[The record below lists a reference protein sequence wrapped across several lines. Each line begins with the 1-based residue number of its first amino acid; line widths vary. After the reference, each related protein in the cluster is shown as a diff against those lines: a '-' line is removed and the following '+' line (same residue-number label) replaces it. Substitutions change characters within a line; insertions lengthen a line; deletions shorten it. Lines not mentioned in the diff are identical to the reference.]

1 MASNN
6 GTAERLMQALASG
19 RGNNYGYQ
27 MSQRQPGGTVRGITD
42 GERIHAGRGGRV
54 GPENYMPDYAGRAW
68 GRGSSMGWPG
78 SDATSSLD
86 RGDTNTRFFSGLT
99 AEEDLLLRER
109 GYIDKQG
116 SRFIIDRNTGQVTQ
130 NRIPSGPTSGQ
141 NFGGRATTMQEAV
154 GGPGA
159 MKPDFGGM
167 LPELEKQMME
177 EKYRRRGR

>member
-27 MSQRQPGGTVRGITD
+27 MSQRPAAGTARGISNAD
-42 GERIHAGRGGRV
+42 RIPGPLGGMTT
-54 GPENYMPDYAGRAW
+54 MPDYAGRRPT
-68 GRGSSMGWPG
+68 GFG
-78 SDATSSLD
+78 
-86 RGDTNTRFFSGLT
+86 GLS
-99 AEEDLLLRER
+99 AEEDLLLNDQ
-109 GYIDKQG
+109 GYIDKG
-116 SRFIIDRNTGQVTQ
+116 GVRYIIDRSTGQVTQ

-141 NFGGRATTMQEAV
+141 NFGSRGQTLQEAV

-177 EKYRRRGR
+177 DKVRRQRGGATGR

>member
-1 MASNN
+1 
-6 GTAERLMQALASG
+6 
-19 RGNNYGYQ
+19 
-27 MSQRQPGGTVRGITD
+27 
-42 GERIHAGRGGRV
+42 
-54 GPENYMPDYAGRAW
+54 MPDYAGRGW

-78 SDATSSLD
+78 GAMDPNPQFDDSGMDP
-86 RGDTNTRFFSGLT
+86 RFFSGLT
-99 AEEDLLLRER
+99 AEEDLLLNER

-116 SRFIIDRNTGQVTQ
+116 SRFIIDRSTGQVTQ

-141 NFGGRATTMQEAV
+141 NFGSRGQTLQEAV

-159 MKPDFGGM
+159 MKPEWGGM

>member
-1 MASNN
+1 MPDNN
-6 GTAERLMQALASG
+6 RTAEQLMQALASG

-27 MSQRQPGGTVRGITD
+27 MSQRPAGGTIRGITNQPPIR
-42 GERIHAGRGGRV
+42 GEMGTT
-54 GPENYMPDYAGRAW
+54 MPDYAGRAW

-78 SDATSSLD
+78 GAQFDQSGMDS
-86 RGDTNTRFFSGLT
+86 RFFSGLT
-99 AEEDLLLRER
+99 PEEDLLLNEQ
-109 GYIDKQG
+109 GFIDKGG
-116 SRFIIDRNTGQVTQ
+116 SRFIIDRSSGQVTQ

-141 NFGGRATTMQEAV
+141 NFGSRGQTMAQAV

-159 MKPDFGGM
+159 MKPEWGGM

>member
-6 GTAERLMQALASG
+6 GTAEQLMQALASG
-19 RGNNYGYQ
+19 RGNNYGYK
-27 MSQRQPGGTVRGITD
+27 MSQRQPGGTVRGIYNAPD
-42 GERIHAGRGGRV
+42 IHSGRGT
-54 GPENYMPDYAGRAW
+54 PMDPANYMPDYAGRAW
-68 GRGSSMGWPG
+68 GRGESMGWPG
-78 SDATSSLD
+78 SDRTSSFD

-116 SRFIIDRNTGQVTQ
+116 SRFIIDRSTGNVTQ
-130 NRIPSGPTSGQ
+130 NRIPSGPTGGQ
-141 NFGGRATTMQEAV
+141 NFGGRGQTLQEAV

-159 MKPDFGGM
+159 MKPEWGGM
-167 LPELEKQMME
+167 LPELEKQMFE